1 VVPLIIAYNVLW
13 VHVISNDILYIL
25 FLWLLLLRF
34 EAKPVETTRDYEM
47 YDQLNFGSDRFDD
60 SDFDD
65 DNYCKYS
72 FPAEDTNT
80 GGKEFLF

>member
-1 VVPLIIAYNVLW
+1 
-13 VHVISNDILYIL
+13 
-25 FLWLLLLRF
+25 F
-34 EAKPVETTRDYEM
+34 EAKPVETTRDYEI
-47 YDQLNFGSDRFDD
+47 YDQLNFESDRFDD

-80 GGKEFLF
+80 AGGKVETSGKPEVPVGTY